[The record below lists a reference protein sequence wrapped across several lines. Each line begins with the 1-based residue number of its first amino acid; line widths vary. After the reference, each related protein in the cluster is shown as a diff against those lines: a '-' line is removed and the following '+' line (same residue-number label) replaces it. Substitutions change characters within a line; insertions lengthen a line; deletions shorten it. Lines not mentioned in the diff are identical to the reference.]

1 MASDSSITPV
11 QATQTLSGFG
21 DHRLLTQPE
30 LENPGKH
37 KPVDGKELPAITGS
51 EELNRTELKE
61 FVSAM
66 NEIGESEPPH
76 LQFSVDEDTGHNVI
90 TMTLKETGEVIRQ
103 MPSKEFLAVAKM
115 ILESNEKLTDQP
127 GRWIETEA

>member
-1 MASDSSITPV
+1 MASDGSISPV

-21 DHRLLTQPE
+21 DYRLLTQPE
-30 LENPGKH
+30 LENPGKN
-37 KPVDGKELPAITGS
+37 KPESGKEMPATTAS
-51 EELNRTELKE
+51 EKPSRTELNK
-61 FVSAM
+61 FISAL
-66 NEIGESEPPH
+66 NEIGEAEPPH

>member
-1 MASDSSITPV
+1 MASDSSIAPI

-30 LENPGKH
+30 LENPGKN
-37 KPVDGKELPAITGS
+37 KPVSGKEMPATTAS
-51 EELNRTELKE
+51 EKPSRTELIK
-61 FVSAM
+61 FISAL

>member
-1 MASDSSITPV
+1 MASESSIAPI

-21 DHRLLTQPE
+21 NYRLLTQPE
-30 LENPGKH
+30 PENPGNH
-37 KPVDGKELPAITGS
+37 KPVSGKELPVTATS
-51 EELNRTELKE
+51 EEPSQTELKK
-61 FVSAM
+61 FISAL

-103 MPSKEFLAVAKM
+103 MPSKEFLAIAKM
-115 ILESNEKLTDQP
+115 IMESNEKLNDQP